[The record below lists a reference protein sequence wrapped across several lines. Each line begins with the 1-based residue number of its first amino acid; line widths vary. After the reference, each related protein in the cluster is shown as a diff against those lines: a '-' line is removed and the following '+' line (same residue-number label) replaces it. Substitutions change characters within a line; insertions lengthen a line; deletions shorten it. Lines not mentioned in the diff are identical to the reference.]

1 MGEQDARG
9 YVSDRSSKNI
19 MAELPV
25 EGILFS
31 SPSQMALGR
40 SYQGG

>member
-1 MGEQDARG
+1 
-9 YVSDRSSKNI
+9 

-25 EGILFS
+25 EGIVVS
-31 SPSQMALGR
+31 TPGQMTLER